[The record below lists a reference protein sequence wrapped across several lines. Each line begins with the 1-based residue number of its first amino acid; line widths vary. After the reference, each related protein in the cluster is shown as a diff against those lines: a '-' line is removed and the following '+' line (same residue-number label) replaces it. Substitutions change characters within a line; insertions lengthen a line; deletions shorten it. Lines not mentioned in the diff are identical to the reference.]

1 MLKINGIEFNSDD
14 YLLTDMGDIQTAKKR
29 VVETVNIHGANG
41 SYVVH
46 DEGYESAERELV
58 FSVKEFDKI
67 SKLRSA
73 FNDFDNILEFD
84 YISNSK
90 YIADFV
96 EMKYARQGKSR
107 WLITIKLMFDPFRY
121 ALDSGVVTLGA
132 NGSIENIGD
141 VFSEPIIEI
150 EGTGDVT
157 LTIGDQV
164 MVLNITGNKVRI
176 DCRHKKQNIYD
187 SNGYPKNSWRV
198 RGGFFEIQPGTQGVR
213 TIGSVSKVK
222 IDGNWRWRV

>member
-14 YLLTDMGDIQTAKKR
+14 YLLVEMGDIQTAKKR
-29 VVETVNIHGANG
+29 VVETVDIYGANG

-107 WLITIKLMFDPFRY
+107 WLVTIKLVFDPFRY

-132 NGSIENIGD
+132 NGWKLSCLLLSVRKSIFFLSLFFANNSIIEFSLFCTNLFVLG
-141 VFSEPIIEI
+141 SEPQAIIMLSEI
-150 EGTGDVT
+150 
-157 LTIGDQV
+157 LAHFSI
-164 MVLNITGNKVRI
+164 
-176 DCRHKKQNIYD
+176 
-187 SNGYPKNSWRV
+187 
-198 RGGFFEIQPGTQGVR
+198 
-213 TIGSVSKVK
+213 
-222 IDGNWRWRV
+222 

>member
-107 WLITIKLMFDPFRY
+107 WLVTIKLMFDPFRY

-141 VFSEPIIEI
+141 VF
-150 EGTGDVT
+150 
-157 LTIGDQV
+157 
-164 MVLNITGNKVRI
+164 
-176 DCRHKKQNIYD
+176 
-187 SNGYPKNSWRV
+187 
-198 RGGFFEIQPGTQGVR
+198 
-213 TIGSVSKVK
+213 
-222 IDGNWRWRV
+222 